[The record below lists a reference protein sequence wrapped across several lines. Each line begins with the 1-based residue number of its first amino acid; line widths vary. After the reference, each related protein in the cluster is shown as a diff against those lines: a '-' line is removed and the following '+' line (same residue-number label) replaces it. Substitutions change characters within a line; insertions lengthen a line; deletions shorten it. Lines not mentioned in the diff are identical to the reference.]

1 MSTKRAT
8 IKYKDHIA
16 YYEDNKWVCADKAT
30 QSYLRSI
37 DFDKQGTFIFGSE
50 PCPDQAVAKAMCEL
64 IGAKIIRVEGVII
77 ESVPGRIY

>member
-1 MSTKRAT
+1 MSTKRVT
-8 IKYKDHIA
+8 IQYKDQTA
-16 YYEDNKWVCADKAT
+16 YYEDGKWICANKRT

-64 IGAKIIRVEGVII
+64 IEAKIIKVEGVVI